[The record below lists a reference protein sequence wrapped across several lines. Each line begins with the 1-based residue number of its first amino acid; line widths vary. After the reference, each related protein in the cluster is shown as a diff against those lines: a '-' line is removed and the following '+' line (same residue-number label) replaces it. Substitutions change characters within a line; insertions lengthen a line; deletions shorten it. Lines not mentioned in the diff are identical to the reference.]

1 MSTPSLIPFFLST
14 FILGLASSTPSSA
27 AAPVPTAKPSPLVF
41 PVKKDAATNQ
51 YYTTLQLGTPATAM
65 NGVLDLAGE
74 YTWLDCSGYE
84 SSSYRPVHCNSSRC
98 EAAGGLSCNGC
109 YGPARP
115 GCTNDTCGVY
125 AASPFLDVILGSGL
139 ALDVLALHSPDGI
152 KYKSA
157 SKFQQ
162 FAFSCLDD
170 GSDWA
175 KGLSKSTKGIVA
187 LARNPASL
195 PTELST
201 QLNLPR
207 TFAICLPSSS
217 SGSTHGDLYV
227 GGGPY
232 IRPPIKKDLVK
243 TLLRTQL
250 LVNPVK
256 RAPVYSEGEPSDE
269 YFVDVTSIKVDLAP
283 ISFKSSILAIDKNGI
298 GGTKIGTLTPYTVLH
313 SAIFRP
319 LVNEFTKKA
328 MDRKIKKASPVAPFG
343 VCFDAKMVRSGKAGP
358 DVPAIVLVLQGNVQ
372 WRMEGANSMVRVSK
386 DVMCLGFVDG
396 GSKPRTAVV
405 IGAHQMEDNLV
416 EFDVGSSTFG
426 FSNSLL
432 LQNSSCSSRS

>member
-1 MSTPSLIPFFLST
+1 MDCMYNSVFGPLHLLMVDLLMYSDLVYLVLVSLVCICLC
-14 FILGLASSTPSSA
+14 
-27 AAPVPTAKPSPLVF
+27 F
-41 PVKKDAATNQ
+41 PVW
-51 YYTTLQLGTPATAM
+51 TLKANWA
-65 NGVLDLAGE
+65 NISKN
-74 YTWLDCSGYE
+74 YRWLFICSF
-84 SSSYRPVHCNSSRC
+84 V
-98 EAAGGLSCNGC
+98 
-109 YGPARP
+109 
-115 GCTNDTCGVY
+115 
-125 AASPFLDVILGSGL
+125 
-139 ALDVLALHSPDGI
+139 I
-152 KYKSA
+152 KYPPHFSA
-157 SKFQQ
+157 
-162 FAFSCLDD
+162 
-170 GSDWA
+170 
-175 KGLSKSTKGIVA
+175 
-187 LARNPASL
+187 
-195 PTELST
+195 
-201 QLNLPR
+201 
-207 TFAICLPSSS
+207 
-217 SGSTHGDLYV
+217 
-227 GGGPY
+227 
-232 IRPPIKKDLVK
+232 
-243 TLLRTQL
+243 
-250 LVNPVK
+250 
-256 RAPVYSEGEPSDE
+256 
-269 YFVDVTSIKVDLAP
+269 SIKVDLAP